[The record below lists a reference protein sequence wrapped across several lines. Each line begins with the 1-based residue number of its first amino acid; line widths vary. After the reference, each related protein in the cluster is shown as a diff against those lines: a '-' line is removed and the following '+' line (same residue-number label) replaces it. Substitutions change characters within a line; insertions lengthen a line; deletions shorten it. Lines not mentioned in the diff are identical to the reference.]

1 MASAF
6 IGILARMDAEALAG
20 FAMPA
25 RASAFNT
32 FLLFLL
38 LNADALVGIAIPA
51 RASTFNCASIIMNVE
66 TMSGFVPKGPQG
78 LLAASS

>member
-6 IGILARMDAEALAG
+6 ISILTLMDAEALAG
-20 FAMPA
+20 FAMPV

-38 LNADALVGIAIPA
+38 LNADSLTSIAKSA
-51 RASTFNCASIIMNVE
+51 MASASISVIIPINAE
-66 TMSGFVPKGPQG
+66 ARSGFVPKGPQG
-78 LLAASS
+78 LLEACS